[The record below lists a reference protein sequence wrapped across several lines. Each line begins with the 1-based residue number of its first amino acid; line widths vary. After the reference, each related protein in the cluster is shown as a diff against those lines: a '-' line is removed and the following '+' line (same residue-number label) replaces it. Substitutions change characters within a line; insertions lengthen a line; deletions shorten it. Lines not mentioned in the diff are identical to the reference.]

1 MENKILLH
9 DDDGNEIEL
18 IVEATFEIDTDK
30 YVVMYESE
38 KDEDYY
44 IMKYSEDNEGNLV
57 FTGLDDEELR
67 EAQEAYEELDKTN
80 K

>member
-18 IVEATFEIDTDK
+18 IVEATFEIDTDN
-30 YVVMYESE
+30 YVVMYEKE
-38 KDEDYY
+38 EDEDYY

-67 EAQEAYEELDKTN
+67 EAQEAFEELDKTN

>member
-38 KDEDYY
+38 EDEDYY

-67 EAQEAYEELDKTN
+67 EAQEVFEELDKTN

>member
-38 KDEDYY
+38 EDEDYY
-44 IMKYSEDNEGNLV
+44 IMKYCEDNEGNLV
-57 FTGLDDEELR
+57 FTGLDDEELK

>member
-38 KDEDYY
+38 EDEDYY

-57 FTGLDDEELR
+57 FTGLDEDELR

-80 K
+80 

>member
-38 KDEDYY
+38 EDEDYY

-57 FTGLDDEELR
+57 FTGLDDEELK

>member
-18 IVEATFEIDTDK
+18 IVEATFEIDIDK

-38 KDEDYY
+38 EDEDYY

>member
-30 YVVMYESE
+30 YVVMCESE
-38 KDEDYY
+38 EDEDYY

-67 EAQEAYEELDKTN
+67 EAQEAFEELDKTN

>member
-9 DDDGNEIEL
+9 DDNGKEIEF
-18 IVEATFEIDTDK
+18 IVEATFEIDTEK
-30 YVVMYESE
+30 YIVMYETE
-38 KDEDYY
+38 EDEDYY
-44 IMKYSEDNEGNLV
+44 IMKYTEDEEGNLV

-80 K
+80 

>member
-18 IVEATFEIDTDK
+18 AVEATFEIDTDK

-38 KDEDYY
+38 EDDDYY
-44 IMKYSEDNEGNLV
+44 IMKYTEDKEGNLV

-67 EAQEAYEELDKTN
+67 EAQEAFEELDKTN

>member
-30 YVVMYESE
+30 FVVMYESE
-38 KDEDYY
+38 EDEDYY

-67 EAQEAYEELDKTN
+67 EAQEAFEELDKTN

>member
-38 KDEDYY
+38 EDEDYY
-44 IMKYSEDNEGNLV
+44 IMKYSEDNVGNLV

>member
-18 IVEATFEIDTDK
+18 VVEATFEIDTDK
-30 YVVMYESE
+30 YVVMYVSE
-38 KDEDYY
+38 EDDDYY
-44 IMKYSEDNEGNLV
+44 IMKYTEDKEGNLV

-67 EAQEAYEELDKTN
+67 EAQEAFEELDKTN

>member
-9 DDDGNEIEL
+9 DDDGDEIEL
-18 IVEATFEIDTDK
+18 IVEATFEIDTDN
-30 YVVMYESE
+30 YVVMYEKE
-38 KDEDYY
+38 EDEDYY

>member
-18 IVEATFEIDTDK
+18 IVEATFEIDTEK

-38 KDEDYY
+38 EDEDYY

-67 EAQEAYEELDKTN
+67 EAQEAFEELDKTN

>member
-38 KDEDYY
+38 EEEDYY

-57 FTGLDDEELR
+57 FTGLDENELR

-80 K
+80 

>member
-30 YVVMYESE
+30 Y
-38 KDEDYY
+38 
-44 IMKYSEDNEGNLV
+44 N
-57 FTGLDDEELR
+57 
-67 EAQEAYEELDKTN
+67 
-80 K
+80 

>member
-18 IVEATFEIDTDK
+18 AVEATFEIDTDK

-38 KDEDYY
+38 EDEDYY

-57 FTGLDDEELR
+57 FTGLDEDELR